1 MRMTMPIF
9 ERLVQKYE
17 EEFALNPLQKT
28 RQRDVLVPRQ
38 TLFYILNTKFH
49 IHYATLSNWS
59 GWDRTVMYHSC
70 TMVDDMLSVNDA
82 HYVDEINKWSL
93 VFKAMDGYIN
103 VTSKQRIDESI
114 STEANII
121 RLLEDFDT
129 DTARE
134 ILTNVLSTLRYD

>member
-1 MRMTMPIF
+1 
-9 ERLVQKYE
+9 
-17 EEFALNPLQKT
+17 
-28 RQRDVLVPRQ
+28 
-38 TLFYILNTKFH
+38 
-49 IHYATLSNWS
+49 
-59 GWDRTVMYHSC
+59 MYHSC
-70 TMVDDMLSVNDA
+70 TMVEDMLSANDA

-103 VTSKQRIDESI
+103 VTTKQRVDESI
-114 STEANII
+114 SAEANII

>member
-1 MRMTMPIF
+1 
-9 ERLVQKYE
+9 
-17 EEFALNPLQKT
+17 
-28 RQRDVLVPRQ
+28 
-38 TLFYILNTKFH
+38 
-49 IHYATLSNWS
+49 
-59 GWDRTVMYHSC
+59 MYHSC